1 VLQQRLQKL
10 LNAGNVLKA
19 TPEKSGFC
27 PRCRQDVRTI
37 RPWPHW
43 RKVRYGYFATLCVA
57 LFGAP
62 VILVDGFV
70 LIPSLMVFIAAI
82 GPLNSLVAK
91 QPTCAQ
97 CGSPAGKLR
106 SLRLI
111 ASQPPTLL
119 AGKSDK
125 KRNPEA
131 GLD

>member
-1 VLQQRLQKL
+1 MGKRLQKL

-19 TPEKSGFC
+19 TPDKSGFC

-43 RKVRYGYFATLCVA
+43 RKVRYGYFAMLGVA

-91 QPTCAQ
+91 RPTCAQ
-97 CGSPAGKLR
+97 CGSPADKLR
-106 SLRLI
+106 GLRLV
-111 ASQPPTLL
+111 ASHPPPTPLI
-119 AGKSDK
+119 GKRQR
-125 KRNPEA
+125 KR
-131 GLD
+131 

>member
-1 VLQQRLQKL
+1 MGKRLQKL

-19 TPEKSGFC
+19 TPDKSGFC

-43 RKVRYGYFATLCVA
+43 RKVRYGYFAMLGVA

-91 QPTCAQ
+91 RPTCAQ
-97 CGSPAGKLR
+97 CGSPADKLR
-106 SLRLI
+106 ALRLVV
-111 ASQPPTLL
+111 SQPPTPPLVS
-119 AGKSDK
+119 KRQK
-125 KRNPEA
+125 KR
-131 GLD
+131 